1 MGQVAVSLCGSICT
15 LHTKAWSNCRLGDD
29 SRQILS
35 HDLRARRSK
44 GAAASSVCAVNG
56 VMFNWSVF

>member
-15 LHTKAWSNCRLGDD
+15 LHTKAWSNWRLGDD

-44 GAAASSVCAVNG
+44 GAMASSFVL
-56 VMFNWSVF
+56 